1 MVGRPSPQNPSISRL
16 TSPPETIL
24 SCYPQNAPSKIPT
37 GFRTAP
43 LPQLDQLK

>member
-1 MVGRPSPQNPSISRL
+1 L

-37 GFRTAP
+37 AFRTAP
-43 LPQLDQLK
+43 LFSLFSSDAFTHLDTLTRARFS